1 MNSVFSVAQASLR
14 RISAVGRK
22 EFLHVLRDPRSLAL
36 GVLMPLIMLFLFG
49 YALTL
54 DVDRVKLA
62 VWDQSGT
69 VQSRELI
76 SRFEGSRYFS
86 LRLMAASYGDLERA
100 VDRREALIAL
110 VIPPDFA
117 NRLETADSPS
127 LQVILDGSDPSTA
140 TIAQGYAEA
149 IILTWSRRIVIQQL
163 QKKYIQKSDLV
174 RSEAA
179 GEAGG
184 EEGTTQAYRAV
195 RRGGPDEANERIRP
209 DMASPQLEIR
219 PRVWFNTD
227 LVSRNFIFPGLIPVI
242 MMIVAA
248 LLTSLSMAREWET
261 GTMEQIVTMPVRKWE
276 LIIGKLAPY
285 FCIGVVDL
293 LLSVGV
299 GYFVFSVPLKGSLLL
314 LSALSLLFLVGA
326 LAVGMLI
333 SIIAKSQ
340 LLASQLALLVTV
352 LPAFLLSGFI
362 FPLENMPAPIQAV
375 SHIVV
380 ARYFVTILRGI
391 YLKDVGLATLWP
403 QALFLL
409 GFAVLILSVAVLK
422 FKKKLG

>member
-1 MNSVFSVAQASLR
+1 MNSVTSVAKSSLR
-14 RISAVGRK
+14 RITAVGRK

-36 GVLMPLIMLFLFG
+36 GILMPLIMLFLFG

-54 DVDRVKLA
+54 DVDRVPLA
-62 VWDQSGT
+62 VWDQSQT
-69 VQSRELI
+69 PQSRELI

-86 LRLMAASYGDLERA
+86 LRQHVASYQQLEQA
-100 VDRREALIAL
+100 VDRRDALIAL
-110 VIPPDFA
+110 VIPADFA
-117 NRLETADSPS
+117 TRLDAGRQPV
-127 LQVILDGSDPSTA
+127 LQVILDGSDPNTA

-149 IILTWSRRIVIQQL
+149 IVLTWSRQISMAAL
-163 QKKYIQKSDLV
+163 QRRFPQ
-174 RSEAA
+174 RAA
-179 GEAGG
+179 
-184 EEGTTQAYRAV
+184 Q
-195 RRGGPDEANERIRP
+195 PIP
-209 DMASPQLEIR
+209 LEIR
-219 PRVWFNTD
+219 PRIWFNSD

-299 GYFVFSVPLKGSLLL
+299 GYYVFSVPLKGSLLL

-391 YLKDVGLATLWP
+391 YLKDVGMETLWP

-409 GFAVLILSVAVLK
+409 GFAALILSVAVLK

>member
-1 MNSVFSVAQASLR
+1 MPLFLR
-14 RISAVGRK
+14 RITAVGRK

-54 DVDRVKLA
+54 DVDRVPLA
-62 VWDQSGT
+62 VWDQSQT
-69 VQSRELI
+69 PQSRELI

-86 LRLMAASYGDLERA
+86 LRQHVASYQQLEQA
-100 VDRREALIAL
+100 VDRRDALIAL
-110 VIPPDFA
+110 VIPADFA
-117 NRLETADSPS
+117 AKLDAGRQPV
-127 LQVILDGSDPSTA
+127 LQVILDGSDPNTA

-149 IILTWSRRIVIQQL
+149 IVLTWSRQISMAAL
-163 QKKYIQKSDLV
+163 QRRFPQ
-174 RSEAA
+174 RAA
-179 GEAGG
+179 K
-184 EEGTTQAYRAV
+184 
-195 RRGGPDEANERIRP
+195 PIP
-209 DMASPQLEIR
+209 LEIR
-219 PRVWFNTD
+219 PRIWFNSD

-299 GYFVFSVPLKGSLLL
+299 GYYVFCVPLKGSLLL

-333 SIIAKSQ
+333 SIVAKSQ

-380 ARYFVTILRGI
+380 ARYFVIILRGI
-391 YLKDVGLATLWP
+391 YLKDVGMETLWP

-409 GFAVLILSVAVLK
+409 GFAALILSVAVLK

>member
-1 MNSVFSVAQASLR
+1 MPSFLR
-14 RISAVGRK
+14 RIAAVSRK

-36 GVLMPLIMLFLFG
+36 GILMPLIMLFLFG

-54 DVDRVKLA
+54 DVDRVPLA

-69 VQSRELI
+69 PQSRELI
-76 SRFEGSRYFS
+76 SRFQGSRYFS
-86 LRLMAASYGDLERA
+86 LQMQVGAYSELERA
-100 VDRREALIAL
+100 VDRRDVLIAL
-110 VIPPDFA
+110 VIPQDFA
-117 NRLETADSPS
+117 ERLEADGSPA

-149 IILTWSRRIVIQQL
+149 IVLTWSRQIKVQQMQRYPL
-163 QKKYIQKSDLV
+163 Q
-174 RSEAA
+174 AA
-179 GEAGG
+179 
-184 EEGTTQAYRAV
+184 RV
-195 RRGGPDEANERIRP
+195 
-209 DMASPQLEIR
+209 PQLEIR
-219 PRVWFNTD
+219 PRVWFNSD

-261 GTMEQIVTMPVRKWE
+261 GTMEQIVTMPVRRWE

-299 GYFVFSVPLKGSLLL
+299 GYFVFNVPLKGSLLL
-314 LSALSLLFLVGA
+314 LSALSLLFMVGA

-362 FPLENMPAPIQAV
+362 FPLENMPVPIQAV

-391 YLKDVGLATLWP
+391 YLKDVGVLTLWP
-403 QALFLL
+403 QALFLA